1 MSECCSVN
9 VDVVPIKK
17 MSSGAEGKVHSADNK
32 HLPVAIIGGGPIG
45 LAAAAHL
52 ASKGEP
58 FVLFETASEVA
69 GNIKQWCHV
78 RLFSPWRYNID
89 KVAKSLLES
98 SGWKSP
104 NGEELPTGGELVEQ
118 YLTPLSQL
126 PTIEPYIHYSA
137 KVIAVSRKG
146 LSKVK
151 TAGREKLP
159 FVIHVEQYGTRSTFE
174 AKAVIDA
181 SGTWSNP
188 NPANSEGV
196 WTEEELSLSKRIF
209 YGIPEVLGKHK
220 EKYSGKKVLVV
231 GSGHSAINALLDLEK
246 LKEQEPSTSIV
257 WIIRKSNASDVYG
270 GQESDSLRE
279 RGELGI
285 RLQQVVEKGI
295 IEVVTAFHI
304 VNFNLTGGCITV
316 TGTKNGEDIQI
327 EGISEIISN
336 TGARPDMDFLREV
349 RTDMDPSI
357 ESVDALAT
365 LIDPNIHSCGTVR
378 PHGEKELRQPEQN
391 LYIVGAKSYG
401 RAPTFLMATGYE
413 QVRSVVAA
421 LTGDRESAGKVE
433 LNLPETGVCSVN
445 KPSYLPET
453 SVCSV
458 SKPSCCS

>member
-1 MSECCSVN
+1 MSDCYSV
-9 VDVVPIKK
+9 
-17 MSSGAEGKVHSADNK
+17 
-32 HLPVAIIGGGPIG
+32 PVAIIGGGPVG
-45 LAAAAHL
+45 LAAAAQL
-52 ASKGEP
+52 VSKGET
-58 FVLFETASEVA
+58 FVLFEVAGEVA
-69 GNIKQWCHV
+69 GNIKQWSHV
-78 RLFSPWRYNID
+78 RLFSPWRFNID
-89 KVAKSLLES
+89 KAAKSLLET
-98 SGWKSP
+98 SGWNSP
-104 NGEELPTGGELVEQ
+104 NEDELPTGGELVEQ

-126 PTIEPYIHYSA
+126 PAIKPYIHYGA

-159 FVIHVEQYGTRSTFE
+159 FVIHVEQNGARSTFE
-174 AKAVIDA
+174 AKAVIDS

-196 WTEEELSLSKRIF
+196 WTQDELSLSNRIF
-209 YGIPEVLGKHK
+209 YGIPDVLGRHK

-246 LKEQEPSTSIV
+246 LKEQEPSTRIV
-257 WIIRKSNASDVYG
+257 WIIRKSNVSEVYG

-279 RGELGI
+279 RGELGT
-285 RLQQVVEKGI
+285 RLQRLVEKGF
-295 IEVVTAFHI
+295 IEVVSAFHI
-304 VNFNLTGGCITV
+304 IHFNQDGDYITV
-316 TGTKNGEDIQI
+316 TGTQNGEAIQI

-336 TGARPDMDFLREV
+336 TGARPDMAFLREV

-378 PHGEKELRQPEQN
+378 PHGEKELRQPEHN

-421 LTGDRESAGKVE
+421 LTGDWESARKVE
-433 LNLPETGVCSVN
+433 LDLPETGVCSVSN
-445 KPSYLPET
+445 PTKL
-453 SVCSV
+453 V
-458 SKPSCCS
+458 SIDESGDTCCTTAKVSPTPKSSCCS